1 MSDISISNKKYIL
14 DELDDEGKLPCLK
27 AFKVA
32 KKMNVEVIKMAKI
45 CESINI
51 KITSCELGVFGNI
64 DFKDFEDKIYDDIRK
79 NSNNEYKL
87 KCKTLWNEARKTS
100 LRRVGSTVKKSN
112 IDVIYC
118 QLGCFKEKLS
128 HANKS

>member
-1 MSDISISNKKYIL
+1 MSEINILNKRYIL
-14 DELDDEGKLPCLK
+14 DELDDKGKLPCLK
-27 AFKVA
+27 AFKIA
-32 KKMNVEVIKMAKI
+32 KKMNVKLINIANI

-64 DFKDFEDKIYDDIRK
+64 NFGYFEQNIYNEIK
-79 NSNNEYKL
+79 EHTNNEHKIR
-87 KCKTLWNEARKTS
+87 CKTLWNEVGKFS